1 MNRKLINDGRGEGE
15 GCQAREKDKSILPF
29 RSIEKETTQFGRG
42 KVLSK
47 YNVESAAYEIND

>member
-1 MNRKLINDGRGEGE
+1 MGGGGGGGRGE

-42 KVLSK
+42 KVFSK
-47 YNVESAAYEIND
+47 YNVESTPVT